1 MDLLKKLQAKRED
14 LAGQIREVAD
24 RQDKWSAEDRE
35 KYAKLNTAY
44 DENLT
49 ALTAELKRVEDD
61 LAEQTSVAQRLELLN
76 GHVDRTPPFGRDNGA
91 VDRGAAQLSADSAI
105 ALQAWFLFQSGE
117 AITDQHAEACRRV
130 SLNPQQPILDAY
142 VSPTGCVRLVQDAF
156 VQARPADKP
165 SRARAVM
172 AAPQFRND
180 LSVVTGSSGAFTVPT
195 GFINSL
201 EINLLTFGG
210 MREVSEIIR
219 TDKGDD
225 KPWPTADDTS
235 NQGEYLGE
243 AKTIG
248 SSVDPT
254 FGAVVWG
261 AHKCSSKLI
270 KVPVELLEDSAFNM
284 PMILGEM
291 VGERIGRRSNLAF
304 TTGTGVKE
312 PRGIVIDATLGV
324 TAASATVIAADE
336 LFNLVHSVDP
346 AYRVGAGWMFH
357 DNILLV
363 IRKLKDSQNQY
374 LWQEGLSAGVPD
386 RLLAHPFTINQD
398 MASAV
403 ATGNKTIL
411 FGSLKKYKIREV
423 RTIRFRRLVE
433 RFADEDQEGFVAFMR
448 NDGKLL
454 DAGTAPVKFLQQA

>member
-1 MDLLKKLQAKRED
+1 MNKLKELQAKRED
-14 LAGQIREVAD
+14 LAGQIRELAD
-24 RQDKWSAEDRE
+24 RQQDWNAEDRE
-35 KYAKLNTAY
+35 KYTKLNAAY
-44 DENLT
+44 DENLK
-49 ALTAELKRVEDD
+49 ALNAELKRVDDD
-61 LAEQTSVAQRLELLN
+61 LAEQTSVAQRMELLN
-76 GHVDRTPPFGRDNGA
+76 GHVDRTPRFGRDNGE
-91 VDRGAAQLSADSAI
+91 VGERAAQMSADSAI
-105 ALQAWFLFQSGE
+105 ALQAWFLHQSGE
-117 AITDQHAEACRRV
+117 PITDQHMEACKRV
-130 SLNPQQPILDAY
+130 SLSPQQPVLDAY
-142 VSPTGCVRLVQDAF
+142 ISPTGCVRLVQDAF
-156 VQARPADKP
+156 VVSRPADKP
-165 SRARAVM
+165 SRARAAM
-172 AAPQFRND
+172 AAPEFRND
-180 LSVVTGSSGAFTVPT
+180 LSVVVGSSGAFTVPT

-219 TDKGDD
+219 TDSGDD

-235 NQGEYLGE
+235 NEGEYLGE
-243 AKTIG
+243 ATSIG

-284 PMILGEM
+284 PMILGQM
-291 VGERIGRRSNLAF
+291 VGERIGRRSNRAF

-312 PRGIVIDATLGV
+312 PRGIVIDSTLGV
-324 TAASATVIAADE
+324 TAASATVIDPDE

-363 IRKLKDSQNQY
+363 IRKLADTTGQY

-411 FGSLKKYKIREV
+411 FGSLNKYKIREV
-423 RTIRFRRLVE
+423 RTIRFRRLIE

-454 DAGTAPVKFLQQA
+454 DAGTAPVKYLQQA